1 MSEKS
6 TTTSDK
12 EAVDNQATLA
22 ARPDTTA
29 AATIT
34 TSAGARPK
42 RHATSQ
48 WLAGIAGVL
57 VVLIVIGLVS
67 GRLYAGFKNSS
78 DKVMVGPAICDDA
91 SVSEFN
97 KLAQQDLTQSSGL
110 KTFIEKLEQQPAAS
124 HDATCAYMAFY
135 YYQATG
141 NIAKAK
147 QYYNTVASL
156 NKQGHYPNNKIG
168 DLMNLTIMSDT
179 IQVLQS
185 KQANP
190 TNNGRALGS
199 G

>member
-6 TTTSDK
+6 VTTPDK
-12 EAVDNQATLA
+12 EATNQPVSGA
-22 ARPDTTA
+22 AKPA
-29 AATIT
+29 AAAVTPIT
-34 TSAGARPK
+34 TSSGTAPRRPT
-42 RHATSQ
+42 ALQ
-48 WLAGIAGVL
+48 WFAGIAGVL
-57 VVLIVIGLVS
+57 IVLIVIGLVS
-67 GRLYAGFKNSS
+67 GRLYAGFKNGS

-97 KLAQQDLTQSSGL
+97 KLARQDLTQSSGL
-110 KTFIEKLEQQPAAS
+110 KTFIAKLEQQPATN

-147 QYYNTVASL
+147 QYYSAVSNL
-156 NKQGHYPNNKIG
+156 NKQGQYPNNKIG